1 MSPEQGWIIA
11 SHIAT
16 FLKYSF
22 TAATTA
28 LSIVSLRHDTTYK
41 SNEPSAVRELTPV
54 GRSYMAGVIALAA
67 ISILTTVVGDVA
79 NSRLDQI
86 KKEKAQAE
94 LDRVLQGQLDKQLQ
108 QGIKPVLQALG
119 TDVARQTRSVLQDLE
134 QQAEQ
139 STAKLGVAQ
148 AHLLA
153 QTQQSSQKL
162 TALNNGMEA
171 SAGLSRELLD
181 RQQRLA
187 EASSQVTYLS
197 AVITVPAVNVRVSD
211 NQDRSDRASVPTV
224 SNVRKAIFHGL
235 PDIQTQLTVLLQY
248 GRMSV
253 VDIPCPSAAQ
263 NMNPALRQ
271 DQSAPCLL
279 AAGKVDYR
287 LGPNGGV
294 ALGFPFEVSTTDKN
308 VVYRDADSAL
318 KLVAD
323 STSLGQANP
332 PLRARDTENTG
343 FFLTL
348 CVAQESDLARSPS
361 REQEA
366 ALRHADETLPTRL
379 NLMHMEMLRPLE
391 NGNQYS
397 ATHSYTYVRVTD
409 RPSQFTQ
416 GCLHPF
422 YRVSF

>member
-1 MSPEQGWIIA
+1 MSPEQGWIVT

-16 FLKYSF
+16 WLKYSF

-28 LSIVSLRHDTTYK
+28 LSVVSLRHDTTYK
-41 SNEPSAVRELTPV
+41 SNEPSAARELTPV

-67 ISILTTVVGDVA
+67 ISIVTTVVGDVA

-119 TDVARQTRSVLQDLE
+119 IDVARQTRSVLQDLE

-139 STAKLGVAQ
+139 SSAKLGVAQ
-148 AHLLA
+148 THLLA

-181 RQQRLA
+181 RQQRLS
-187 EASSQVTYLS
+187 EASSQVTYLA
-197 AVITVPAVNVRVSD
+197 AVVTVPAINVPVS
-211 NQDRSDRASVPTV
+211 NYQDRPDRVLVPVV
-224 SNVRKAIFHGL
+224 SNVRTVIFHSL
-235 PDIQTQLTVLLQY
+235 PDIQTQLIVALQY

-253 VDIPCPSAAQ
+253 ADIPCPSPAQ
-263 NMNPALRQ
+263 GVSPAVRQ
-271 DQSAPCLL
+271 DSSAPCLI
-279 AAGKVDYR
+279 AAGRVDTR
-287 LGPNGGV
+287 LGPNGGA
-294 ALGFPFEVSTTDKN
+294 ALGFPFEVTTTDKN
-308 VVYRDADSAL
+308 VVYRADSAL

-323 STSLGQANP
+323 STRLGQANP
-332 PLRARDTENTG
+332 PLRARDMENTG
-343 FFLTL
+343 IFLTL
-348 CVAQESDLARSPS
+348 CVTGDSDLAKAPAN
-361 REQEA
+361 EQEA
-366 ALRHADETLPTRL
+366 ALRSADETLPARL
-379 NLMHMEMLRPLE
+379 DLMHMELLRPLE

-397 ATHSYTYVRVTD
+397 ATHSYTYIRVTD
-409 RPSQFTQ
+409 RPSEFTQ